1 MESQLVMHSGA
12 CSVRMPLPGRMLA
25 ASAVTVPETL
35 WVATWL
41 LRAKSGQ
48 TARLPVLEHST
59 TDTFAASCNAASKS
73 GCKGEG
79 HIP

>member
-1 MESQLVMHSGA
+1 MKSQLVMQSGA
-12 CSVRMPLPGRMLA
+12 CRVRMTLPGRVLA

-41 LRAKSGQ
+41 LRVKSGQ

-59 TDTFAASCNAASKS
+59 TDTFAASCNGASKS
-73 GCKGEG
+73 EYKSEG